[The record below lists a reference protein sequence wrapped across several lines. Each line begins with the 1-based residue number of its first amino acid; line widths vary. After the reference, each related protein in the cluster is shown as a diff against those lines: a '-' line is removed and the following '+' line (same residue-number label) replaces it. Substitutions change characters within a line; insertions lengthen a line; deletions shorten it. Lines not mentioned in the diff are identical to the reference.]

1 MKTTMISRIIAATAA
16 AGFIFLA
23 FAGCS
28 NDPTLTGTNVPSNFM
43 QLDRVGRPAINTIF
57 VPFAQHDAN
66 NRGVPSNDTKIIGP
80 EIAGFMAQT
89 AGRSP
94 ATAASAQA
102 LLLTNNADILLADL
116 SQSGLA
122 GYLGVETGGKIGAA
136 FGGRGLTDDVMT
148 TNLGIAFGNTL
159 AVLELTTDDGKENN
173 GQNGTPQLSTD
184 NVPSSSVPATS
195 TFPYLPA
202 PQ

>member
-1 MKTTMISRIIAATAA
+1 MISRTFAATVA
-16 AGFIFLA
+16 AGFSLLA

-28 NDPTLTGTNVPSNFM
+28 NDPTLTGTNVPSNFI
-43 QLDRVGRPAINTIF
+43 QIDRVGRPAINTIF
-57 VPFAQHDAN
+57 APFAQHDAN
-66 NRGVPSNDTKIIGP
+66 DRGVPSNDAKIIGP
-80 EIAGFMAQT
+80 EIAGFMTQT
-89 AGRSP
+89 AGRSA
-94 ATAASAQA
+94 ATATAAQA
-102 LLLTNNADILLADL
+102 LLLTNNADVLLADL

-159 AVLELTTDDGKENN
+159 TTLGLTTDDGKENN

-184 NVPSSSVPATS
+184 NVTSSSVTATS
-195 TFPYLPA
+195 TFPYLAA